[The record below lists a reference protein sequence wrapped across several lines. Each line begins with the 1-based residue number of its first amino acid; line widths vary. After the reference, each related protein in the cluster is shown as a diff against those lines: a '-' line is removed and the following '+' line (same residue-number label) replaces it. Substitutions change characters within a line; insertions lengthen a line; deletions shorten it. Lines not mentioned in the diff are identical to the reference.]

1 MQKYKTSTQ
10 KYKEWLWLYGS
21 WIYNY
26 LCNQCLSVLVL
37 TLWVWIPLR
46 RGVLSITIC
55 DKVCQWLVADW
66 WVSLG
71 TPVSS
76 TNKTD
81 RQVVESDVKHHNPNP
96 TKYRVIL
103 HSSYVILNIQ
113 YTYIV
118 GKYIFHLHS
127 LPNRTEKL
135 AKGSLF
141 YLFLKHVQWM
151 LYVPTM

>member
-1 MQKYKTSTQ
+1 MIHNKPSPKILM
-10 KYKEWLWLYGS
+10 EINIWLWDKCRNGLLIIYMTYYWDFSCVKRGVVVSWLYGS

-55 DKVCQWLVADW
+55 DKVCQWLAADW

-81 RQVVESDVKHHNPNP
+81 NHDIAEILLKVALNTTTLTHVSGL
-96 TKYRVIL
+96 VI
-103 HSSYVILNIQ
+103 
-113 YTYIV
+113 
-118 GKYIFHLHS
+118 GD
-127 LPNRTEKL
+127 NRL
-135 AKGSLF
+135 L
-141 YLFLKHVQWM
+141 
-151 LYVPTM
+151 